1 MHVTGLIEQYA
12 NTEIQYCAH
21 RYSLMLTRTLVR
33 GHKTFPCL
41 FLLAYKFSLQFFF
54 SRQHISNEVVIIM
67 ASPQLGQPLP
77 VYEKSA
83 LRVLLQNV
91 SGTQMFLGASTLL
104 LLYGFLIGIHR
115 VYFSPLSHIPGPK
128 IAAFTWWYEA
138 YYNVIERGQYADII
152 KKMHEKYGVYI
163 FGISHLPAYLRL
175 MFASRAYCTN
185 QPH

>member
-1 MHVTGLIEQYA
+1 MQ
-12 NTEIQYCAH
+12 
-21 RYSLMLTRTLVR
+21 TRNLVR
-33 GHKTFPCL
+33 AHKIFSRLFPS
-41 FLLAYKFSLQFFF
+41 AHKFSLQFFF
-54 SRQHISNEVVIIM
+54 SRKHISSEVAIIM
-67 ASPQLGQPLP
+67 VPPHSRQPLP

-83 LRVLLQNV
+83 LRFLLQNA
-91 SGTQMFLGASTLL
+91 SGTQIFLGASALL

-138 YYNVIERGQYADII
+138 YYDVIKRGQYVDII

-163 FGISHLPAYLRL
+163 FGISHSPAYLRL
-175 MFASRAYCTN
+175 MFASRAYCAN